1 LCTTD
6 VHAAWW
12 SESENRSEAVVRE
25 GPEAYVFRQNGDL
38 FKQIPVHVLH
48 EDRRLI
54 VIANDGSIT
63 AGAFLAQG
71 SAASLNRVLKSQSA
85 SGKEPGVH
93 VHADGTTHAAH

>member
-1 LCTTD
+1 M
-6 VHAAWW
+6 
-12 SESENRSEAVVRE
+12 RE

-38 FKQIPVHVLH
+38 FKQIPVHILH
-48 EDRRLI
+48 QDRRWI

-63 AGAFLAQG
+63 IGSFLAQN

-85 SGKEPGVH
+85 SGDEPGVH